1 MSRNDVA
8 IYTTSAATAG
18 LYDRAVG
25 RSGGA
30 ERQMTLLARTLAAS
44 GFRVAHIVYR
54 PRDPVPLPDRLSL
67 VHRGQYAGNQR
78 FVGGALEALRI
89 WRALAAADARVA
101 IVRTASPAVGIVG
114 LFCRLRRRPMIFSV
128 SGNLDFDPRKVPG
141 RLDRALYHLGVRL
154 ATAVVVQT
162 EDQVSLAREAFP
174 GLRRIERIGSFAEA
188 APPSDNGHRPSAFL
202 WVGRLISA
210 KQPMRYVE
218 LARALPDA
226 RFIMIAVPQKSG
238 PIDIDDLRTA
248 VKDVPNLEL
257 LDPLPHEQL
266 SELVAGAVAI
276 VNSSTFEG
284 MPNVFLEAWARGVP
298 ALSLQ
303 FDPDNVIAGRGLGI
317 VAGGS
322 WEHFVA
328 GARELWE
335 TRTDREELSLRTRA
349 YIAEVHSPVAV
360 GARWSDLIRELDTK
374 DRARIGKATRLG
386 VGTRAVGVQPEG
398 EHE

>member
-25 RSGGA
+25 RTGGA
-30 ERQMTLLARTLAAS
+30 ERQMALLARTLSAS
-44 GFRVAHIVYR
+44 GFSVAHIVYP
-54 PRDPVPLPDRLSL
+54 PRDPLPLPDRLSL
-67 VHRGQYAGNQR
+67 IHRGPYAGSR
-78 FVGGALEALRI
+78 RVVGGALEALRI
-89 WRALAAADARVA
+89 WRALQAAEARVA
-101 IVRTASPAVGIVG
+101 VVRTASPAVSVVA
-114 LFCRLRRRPMIFSV
+114 LFCRLRQRSMIFST
-128 SGNLDFDPRKVPG
+128 SSNFDFDSRKIPG
-141 RLDRALYHLGVRL
+141 RLDRALYRLGVRL
-154 ATAVVVQT
+154 AAAIVVQSQ
-162 EDQVSLAREAFP
+162 DQVELARQAFP
-174 GLRRIERIGSFAEA
+174 KLRRIERIASFAETA
-188 APPSDNGHRPSAFL
+188 SASDNGHRPAAFL
-202 WVGRLISA
+202 WVGRLVSS
-210 KQPMRYVE
+210 KRPMHYVE

-257 LDPLPHEQL
+257 VDPVPHEQL
-266 SELVAGAVAI
+266 SELVADAVAI

-335 TRTDREELSLRTRA
+335 TRADREELSLRTRS
-349 YIAEVHSPVAV
+349 YVAEVHSPVAV